1 MLREICRHRLASA
14 TIRSV
19 ALRFQD
25 QWSRSVQ
32 GMRVNESGR
41 DDKSSR
47 NRLNAFP
54 QKPNTRTGDQSG
66 CGDER
71 LKGVVALPTTRP
83 SGSMSSAF
91 APVVDR
97 SIPSRSVIRDVPL

>member
-1 MLREICRHRLASA
+1 MLHEICRHRLASA

-25 QWSRSVQ
+25 QWSRSVE

-47 NRLNAFP
+47 NRLDAFP

-71 LKGVVALPTTRP
+71 HVVADPER
-83 SGSMSSAF
+83 MSLNVGACLLYTSDA
-91 APVVDR
+91 ADE
-97 SIPSRSVIRDVPL
+97 